1 MRNCRLKTNFVKLP
15 RKISYLLLLFIVSF
29 FSCHSYAQSIGINI
43 KLTNKPL
50 SYFIRSIEKQT
61 DFKFFYEQQQV
72 DVQQHITVD
81 VQNVSVHVALEKAL
95 ENTNIVYKVLDKK
108 ILLTQKQSS
117 SSLQFDKTIDINGQ
131 VTDKNGIPIIGANI
145 RVKGSRLGC
154 ITDVDGNYSL
164 KVPAKST
171 IIISYIGYT
180 TKELLLKD
188 GKFLQIVMEEDSKM
202 LDDVVVVGYGTV
214 KKRDLTGSVSSV
226 KGEDLSLNG
235 VSSIGHAL
243 EGKAAGL
250 YIRQN
255 SAQPG
260 GGLDIL
266 VRGAGSVNASNDP
279 LYIVD
284 GFPIA
289 KLDQASG
296 GDAKMDPGTQGILN
310 FLNPNDVESIEVLK
324 DASATSIYGARAA
337 NGVVII
343 TTKRGKEGK
352 ARINYSYNYSFQKYT
367 DNYEL
372 LSLQEW
378 MIEKNSTSWEHWL
391 WTNNVNPWGKRTLE
405 EAKADP
411 VNGIAYSRPYQDNDI
426 KNAGFGTDW
435 LGLITR
441 NGQIHEHN
449 INLQGGS
456 ENTQYMLSFNYYD
469 HQGIVKNS
477 GMTRYTMK
485 ANIDQKFLNVFK
497 AGLNLTMTR
506 IDNDNTQLGS
516 GKFEN
521 SGIIRSA
528 IQMGPN
534 ILAYDEKTDT
544 YPINPLLG
552 QQPNPYSLLNNTDKG
567 RTDRILGN
575 VFIEAKPIFGLT
587 LRVNAGLDHANIDRK
602 TYQPRSTLNG
612 KNLNGVAYIY
622 NTANNQYLMEATATY
637 QRTFNDEH
645 NVNLLAG
652 TSYEKFNYD
661 ASELGNNNFITD
673 AFLWNNMEA
682 GTGTKITKSTSTEN
696 KMLSYFFRAG
706 YIFKNRYLLTAT
718 LRADGA
724 SVFAKNNKWGYFP
737 SVAAGWTL
745 SEEMFMKN
753 LTWLS
758 NLKLRLSWGQT
769 GNADINTNA
778 FASYG
783 ALGSWVNSEYK
794 TISGVMKSRL
804 ENSDLKWE
812 TTTEWNL
819 GLDFGF
825 LNSRITGSLELY
837 QREISDLLNF
847 KPLNSYQ
854 EVKQI
859 MANIGKTRSRG
870 IELTLNTRNIVTN
883 NFFWETS
890 LTYTKYEDRWK
901 ERTPDW
907 KPNVYEKEKDPIR
920 AIYARRADHI
930 MQIGEEAPAA
940 QPDLRPGQIV
950 IKDLDGYVRDEKGNP
965 KVDENGRFML
975 LGHADGMIDEADT
988 QLIGTQD
995 PGWMASM
1002 TNTFRYKGF
1011 DLNIMFNGMFDRIMQ
1026 DPTEMDFGLK
1036 GGDIAQN
1043 GSNMLRVIKDRW
1055 TFDNPS
1061 TTRPSSYYTTGTKYT
1076 AGDFFYQKAWFIRL
1090 QNISLGYTLPKS
1102 VLAKTKILSNVRF
1115 HASVNNVFV
1124 ITPYKGLDPETDA
1137 YAAAYPNARTF
1148 SFGVDISF

>member
-1 MRNCRLKTNFVKLP
+1 MRTYWLQNALIKSPTRLYYF
-15 RKISYLLLLFIVSF
+15 LLLFIASL
-29 FSCHSYAQSIGINI
+29 SPCAAHAQSVSVNIN
-43 KLTNKPL
+43 LTDKPL
-50 SYFIRSIEKQT
+50 SAFIQSIELQT

-72 DVQQHITVD
+72 DVQQHITVN
-81 VQNVSVHVALEKAL
+81 VQNVSINAALEQAL
-95 ENTNIVYKVLDKK
+95 KNTNITYTISEKR
-108 ILLTQKQSS
+108 ILLIQKQNST
-117 SSLQFDKTIDINGQ
+117 SLQSDKMVEIKGQ
-131 VTDKNGIPIIGANI
+131 VTDKSGIPVIGANI
-145 RVKGSRLGC
+145 LVKGSNLGC
-154 ITDVDGNYSL
+154 ITDIDGNYSL

-171 IIISYIGYT
+171 IVVSYIGYT
-180 TKELLLKD
+180 TQEVTLK
-188 GKFLQIVMEEDSKM
+188 GNNFQRIIMEEDSKM

-226 KGEDLSLNG
+226 KGDDLSLNG

-352 ARINYSYNYSFQKYT
+352 ARISYSYNYSFQKYT
-367 DNYEL
+367 DNYDL

-378 MIEKNSTSWEHWL
+378 MIEKNNTTWEHWL
-391 WTNNVNPWGKRTLE
+391 WTNNVSPWGNRTLE
-405 EAKADP
+405 EAQANP
-411 VNGIAYSRPYQDNDI
+411 VNGIDYSRPYQDSDI
-426 KNAGFGTDW
+426 KNAGPGTDW

-441 NGQIHEHN
+441 DGQIHEHN

-456 ENTQYMLSFNYYD
+456 ESTQYMVSFNYYN

-477 GMTRYTMK
+477 GMTRYTAK
-485 ANIDQKFLNVFK
+485 ANIDQKFLNIFK
-497 AGLNLTMTR
+497 AGLNLTLTR

-534 ILAYDEKTDT
+534 IQAYDKETDT

-567 RTDRILGN
+567 RTDRLLGN
-575 VFIEAKPIFGLT
+575 IFIEATPLSGLT

-637 QRTFNDEH
+637 QRTFNDIH

-673 AFLWNNMEA
+673 AFLWNNMDA

-696 KMLSYFFRAG
+696 KMMSYFFRAG
-706 YIFKNRYLLTAT
+706 YILKNRYLLTAT

-745 SEEMFMKN
+745 SEEDFMKN
-753 LTWLS
+753 INWLS

-769 GNADINTNA
+769 GNADISTNA

-783 ALGSWVNSEYK
+783 AQGSWINSEYK
-794 TISGVMKSRL
+794 TISGVMKSR
-804 ENSDLKWE
+804 
-812 TTTEWNL
+812 
-819 GLDFGF
+819 
-825 LNSRITGSLELY
+825 ITGSVELY
-837 QREISDLLNF
+837 QRVISDLLNY

-859 MANIGKTRSRG
+859 MANVGKTQSRG
-870 IELTLNTRNIVTN
+870 VEITLNSRNIITN

-930 MQIGEEAPAA
+930 MQIGEKAPAA

-950 IKDLDGYVRDEKGNP
+950 IKDLDGYVRDENGNP
-965 KVDENGRFML
+965 KVDQNGRFML
-975 LGHADGMIDEADT
+975 LGHADGTIDEADT

-1002 TNTFRYKGF
+1002 TNTFKYKGF

-1026 DPTEMDFGLK
+1026 DPTEMDFGLN
-1036 GGDIAQN
+1036 GGNIAQN
-1043 GSNMLRVIKDRW
+1043 GSNMLRIIKDRW

-1061 TTRPSSYYTTGTKYT
+1061 TTRPSSYYTSGTKYT

-1102 VLAKTKILSNVRF
+1102 ILTKSKILNNVRF

-1124 ITPYKGLDPETDA
+1124 ITPYNGLDPETDA

-1148 SFGVDISF
+1148 SFGVDVSF